1 MFKGIP
7 MSKLILRYTLIAIFF
22 IPFGAF
28 AREIA
33 LTFDDAPTP
42 DSALMTGRE
51 RTTKLIAALKKA
63 QVRDALFYVKAD
75 YINPQTAARLEQYT
89 QAGFHLANHSFSHTS
104 ANELGADAYAVDA
117 YKAHLQL
124 KFFDNVVMYHRLPY
138 LHYGKE
144 LASINKLQQLLA
156 ELGYQ
161 DGYVTIDNFDWYIN
175 ALLVKAAEEGKSI
188 DYERARDFYVD
199 TLYDNIEFY
208 DALARKS
215 LGRSPR
221 HVLLLHE
228 NDAAALF
235 VADLIEH
242 LRTKGWKIISSQ
254 RAYQDKI
261 AKSFPQTA
269 FHKQGRIAAIA
280 HTKGIPEAEL
290 RHVSEN
296 VDYLDNAFSAAKIIG
311 D

>member
-1 MFKGIP
+1 
-7 MSKLILRYTLIAIFF
+7 MSKLILRYTLVAIFV
-22 IPFGAF
+22 IPFVAF

-33 LTFDDAPTP
+33 ITFDDAPTP
-42 DSALMTGRE
+42 DSALMTGME
-51 RTTKLIAALKKA
+51 RTTKLIAALQKA
-63 QVRDALFYVKAD
+63 NVPDALFYVKAD

-89 QAGFHLANHSFSHTS
+89 QAGFHLANHSFSHVS
-104 ANELGADAYAVDA
+104 ANELGVDAYAVDA

-124 KFFDNVVMYHRLPY
+124 KSFDNVVMYHRFPY

-156 ELGYQ
+156 ELGYK

-188 DYERARDFYVD
+188 DYERARDFYVS

-208 DALARKS
+208 DALAKKS

-235 VADLIEH
+235 VADLVKH
-242 LRTKGWKIISSQ
+242 LRNKGWKIISSQ
-254 RAYQDKI
+254 RA
-261 AKSFPQTA
+261 
-269 FHKQGRIAAIA
+269 
-280 HTKGIPEAEL
+280 
-290 RHVSEN
+290 
-296 VDYLDNAFSAAKIIG
+296 
-311 D
+311 